1 MLERRQ
7 LHKTSASMNHPPLQ
21 INAVWDAMAAV
32 WVVTSNDIPGLV
44 TESPS
49 LDSLQNKL
57 RVMIPELLRLN
68 NVIPPDYQGAIAFEL
83 ISHKHDIIEIAS

>member
-1 MLERRQ
+1 MLEQRP
-7 LHKTSASMNHPPLQ
+7 LHKTSASMNHPSLQ

-44 TESPS
+44 IESPS

-68 NVIPPDYQGAIAFEL
+68 HVIATDDRGAIL
-83 ISHKHDIIEIAS
+83 N

>member
-1 MLERRQ
+1 
-7 LHKTSASMNHPPLQ
+7 MNHPPLQ

-32 WVVTSNDIPGLV
+32 WVVTSDDIPGLA

-49 LDSLQNKL
+49 LDTLQDKL

-68 NVIPPDYQGAIAFEL
+68 QVIATDYRGAIL
-83 ISHKHDIIEIAS
+83 N